1 MVLSRDSPQKDRKK
15 SACYLISGKLM
26 FYLYRFLNDA
36 PTPLEGREFQRVEQ
50 VEQWWQQWLQWQQR
64 QQRLEKVK

>member
-1 MVLSRDSPQKDRKK
+1 MVLSRDSHQKDRKK
-15 SACYLISGKLM
+15 SACYLNSGKLM

-36 PTPLEGREFQRVEQ
+36 PMPLEGREFQRVEQ